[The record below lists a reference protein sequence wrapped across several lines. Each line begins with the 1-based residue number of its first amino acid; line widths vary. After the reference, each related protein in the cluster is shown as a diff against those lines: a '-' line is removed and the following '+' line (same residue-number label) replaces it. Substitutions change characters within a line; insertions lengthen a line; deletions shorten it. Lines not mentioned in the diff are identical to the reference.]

1 MDCVV
6 ACGVFRAVQHA
17 PQDQGQRHAVIE
29 CVCVFRACG
38 NRTKLHCLVF
48 SELFSMSLN
57 NKTKI
62 KGLLEI
68 VANAAEYENLPIRHG
83 ETEILRQVV
92 CSLFFSFS
100 LSLSLGY

>member
-1 MDCVV
+1 MCV
-6 ACGVFRAVQHA
+6 
-17 PQDQGQRHAVIE
+17 

-38 NRTKLHCLVF
+38 NRSKLHCLVF

-92 CSLFFSFS
+92 CSLF
-100 LSLSLGY
+100 LSVSVSWLLVVL

>member
-1 MDCVV
+1 MCVCV
-6 ACGVFRAVQHA
+6 
-17 PQDQGQRHAVIE
+17 

-92 CSLFFSFS
+92 CSLSFSFS